1 MECFSHSVF
10 RPAPG
15 RAWQCTPQIKKPPE
29 GGRGEKFIWRCPWQ
43 GRRRYFLQ
51 SGKVFFL
58 VDAAKQGLPHNV
70 AVPVKNVSGGEG
82 HDVQCKLAGLTAG
95 GKVDVAVA
103 CARCLQQFFGGI
115 NALLVAV
122 QRLGVDADDLTALCL
137 DLLVQGVQVVQL
149 LHAGLAAVEPEIHH
163 RKGVARKQAVV
174 HRVAL

>member
-1 MECFSHSVF
+1 M
-10 RPAPG
+10 
-15 RAWQCTPQIKKPPE
+15 
-29 GGRGEKFIWRCPWQ
+29 
-43 GRRRYFLQ
+43 Q

>member
-1 MECFSHSVF
+1 MAMHT
-10 RPAPG
+10 AN
-15 RAWQCTPQIKKPPE
+15 KKAA
-29 GGRGEKFIWRCPWQ
+29 RRRQGERFIWRCPWQ
-43 GRRRYFLQ
+43 GRRRYFFCRAARF
-51 SGKVFFL
+51 FFL

-122 QRLGVDADDLTALCL
+122 QRLGVDADDLTRP
-137 DLLVQGVQVVQL
+137 V
-149 LHAGLAAVEPEIHH
+149 P
-163 RKGVARKQAVV
+163 
-174 HRVAL
+174 